1 MKKGGRSVTI
11 TFPLQPQE
19 EARLVAAALAK
30 GVSPD
35 ALVREALEKILAEV
49 PDVSPGKEPTRSLRG
64 ILAKYSP
71 APSAAEIDENRAE
84 MFANFPRSDY

>member
-1 MKKGGRSVTI
+1 MKKGGGSVTI
-11 TFPLQPQE
+11 TLPLQPQE

-49 PDVSPGKEPTRSLRG
+49 PDVSPG
-64 ILAKYSP
+64 
-71 APSAAEIDENRAE
+71 
-84 MFANFPRSDY
+84 